1 MNRSEWKITQKVLED
16 TLLKPNKYSKH
27 GLLLEQNEFGGIIEF
42 KDNNC
47 RIVDGETVC
56 DKLYTNHS
64 VKKGSS
70 SSVSTPL
77 GRVNF
82 HTHPLHFYISGNVI
96 WGWPS
101 GEDMGQCINF
111 ARDGTLVHI
120 VFTLEGAYIIKVNKI
135 ISPRDTRIL
144 EDVFKS
150 THEFRS
156 KNQATQL
163 KNFRERFQVSGKT
176 TKDMWLKV
184 ANGIS
189 LNKLYT
195 LYNLINDKNLKVP
208 DNNDSIYEV
217 SLANIG
223 KTLTFNANYISES
236 CHLKSFGKS
245 SDLL

>member
-1 MNRSEWKITQKVLED
+1 MCTISKKKVKWNIEPDFVKKIKTSLNNDKDEIAGVLLFTD
-16 TLLKPNKYSKH
+16 TNC
-27 GLLLEQNEFGGIIEF
+27 
-42 KDNNC
+42 KD
-47 RIVDGETVC
+47 GVC
-56 DKLYTNHS
+56 DKKSTKYKINNGNGAS
-64 VKKGSS
+64 VL
-70 SSVSTPL
+70 TPGGL
-77 GRVNF
+77 INF
-82 HTHPLHFYISGNVI
+82 HTHPMSAYKSQDAVF
-96 WGWPS
+96 GWPS

-135 ISPRDTRIL
+135 ISSRDTRIL

-176 TKDMWLKV
+176 TKDMWLTV

-245 SDLL
+245 TDLL